1 MRSGRVTVTPIM
13 ARDPWV
19 IEYEAN
25 EHLFFSPGLKGTE
38 MKVSDSGSGD
48 FVQAPVGN
56 HPARCIKII
65 DIGTQEGEYAGK
77 PTYRRQ
83 IVVMWELP
91 TETFDNKE
99 GKAVPFVVS
108 KWYTA
113 SLSEKANLRAD
124 LVNWRGRPFTDEEL
138 MGFEVKNILG
148 KPCMVQVTHNDK
160 QKAKVTAVSSVPKG
174 FEVPAQVN
182 PSFYF
187 SLEKDEFKQEDFD
200 QMAEFFQNKIKTT
213 PEWAALHDKVK
224 GPVKTGGDR
233 FADFEDDLPF

>member
-1 MRSGRVTVTPIM
+1 MK
-13 ARDPWV
+13 
-19 IEYEAN
+19 
-25 EHLFFSPGLKGTE
+25 LKDT
-38 MKVSDSGSGD
+38 GSGD
-48 FVQAPVGN
+48 FVQAPIGN

-77 PTYRRQ
+77 AIFRRQ
-83 IVVMWELP
+83 IIVMWELP

-148 KPCMVQVTHNDK
+148 KACMVQVTHSEK
-160 QKAKVTAVSSVPKG
+160 GKAKVTAVSSVPKG
-174 FEVPAQVN
+174 FTVPDQVN
-182 PSFYF
+182 ESVYF
-187 SLEKDEFKQEDFD
+187 SLERDEFDAEVFD
-200 QMAEFFQNKIKTT
+200 TLGEFFQGKIKAS
-213 PEWAALHDKVK
+213 PEWAALHDEQR
-224 GPVKTGGDR
+224 GPVKHHDR
-233 FADFEDDLPF
+233 FDDMADDITF

>member
-1 MRSGRVTVTPIM
+1 M
-13 ARDPWV
+13 ARDLWV

-48 FVQAPVGN
+48 FLQAPVGN

-91 TETFDNKE
+91 TETFKNKDD
-99 GKAVPFVVS
+99 KDVPFVVS

-148 KPCMVQVTHNDK
+148 KPCMVQVTHNEK
-160 QKAKVTAVSSVPKG
+160 GKAKVTAVSSVPKG
-174 FEVPAQVN
+174 FQVPDQVN
-182 PSFYF
+182 EPVYF
-187 SLEKDEFKQEDFD
+187 SLEKDEFDAAVFD
-200 QMAEFFQNKIKTT
+200 TLGDFFQGKIKTT
-213 PEWAALHDKVK
+213 PEWAALHDKTK
-224 GPVKTGGDR
+224 GPVKKAEH
-233 FADFEDDLPF
+233 FDDMESDIPF